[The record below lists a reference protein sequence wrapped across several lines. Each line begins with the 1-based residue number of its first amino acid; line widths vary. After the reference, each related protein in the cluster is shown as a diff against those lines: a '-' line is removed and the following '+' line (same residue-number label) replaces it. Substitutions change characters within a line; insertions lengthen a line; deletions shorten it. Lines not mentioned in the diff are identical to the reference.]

1 MSGWFSDSSQQSGA
15 KHQTAQGIR
24 TGQFETRRARQ
35 DAADAL
41 PSAINAATAGVQ
53 QGLNVLGQTIPGQF
67 GAFSQGNVGA
77 QQQILAGMPM
87 HDAAIRGQDI
97 DYSSLQPVNIN
108 YDTSWAQQTL
118 PASITNPDYLAVLA
132 QDQPIN
138 PFMDE
143 EYVRTM
149 LDRRARSKALAGGG
163 GSTGGGTGGL
173 PSDGPLAGRRGG
185 EYSGKGEYE

>member
-1 MSGWFSDSSQQSGA
+1 
-15 KHQTAQGIR
+15 
-24 TGQFETRRARQ
+24 
-35 DAADAL
+35 
-41 PSAINAATAGVQ
+41 
-53 QGLNVLGQTIPGQF
+53 
-67 GAFSQGNVGA
+67 
-77 QQQILAGMPM
+77 M
-87 HDAAIRGQDI
+87 HDAAIRGQAI